1 MPDNRSV
8 VINEKL
14 LRCFEF
20 KCKSPNSRKL
30 KQSLLLHLKFLKRRT
45 ST

>member
-1 MPDNRSV
+1 MSENTV

-20 KCKSPNSRKL
+20 KQKNNPSCYTSNS
-30 KQSLLLHLKFLKRRT
+30 
-45 ST
+45 